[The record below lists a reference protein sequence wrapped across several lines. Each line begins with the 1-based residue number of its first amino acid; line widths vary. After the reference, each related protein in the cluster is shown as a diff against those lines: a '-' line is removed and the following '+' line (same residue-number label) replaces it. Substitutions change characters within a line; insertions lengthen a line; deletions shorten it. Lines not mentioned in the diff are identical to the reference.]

1 VLKHS
6 PGISE
11 AEEIEADLAAISLLT
26 EIGYYK
32 AAGLLAERLQNVRC
46 IDYSLETFKETLSQ
60 GKLDLY
66 EEYLKLLSK

>member
-1 VLKHS
+1 MLKHS

-11 AEEIEADLAAISLLT
+11 VEEIEADLAAISLLT

-32 AAGLLAERLQNVRC
+32 AAGLLTERLQNVRN
-46 IDYSLETFKETLSQ
+46 IDYSLEAFRETLSQ

-66 EEYLKLLSK
+66 DEYLKLLRK